1 MMQSII
7 EVMQSQLWFYLTT
20 IGLISLC
27 IGSFLNVVIYRLPL
41 MMQREWQSEC
51 RILLDDELKK
61 NNSNSD
67 SSKPGNSKPDSSN
80 PNINEPFNLV
90 KPNSTCPK
98 CKTAIKPWQ
107 NIPII
112 SWLMLKGKCASCSNP
127 ISARYPAVELITAL
141 LSLIVA
147 YSFGATEQA
156 LLYIFVTWIL
166 VALTFIDIDHML
178 LPDQLT
184 LPLVWLALIASVM
197 GCTITPTDAIIGAAC
212 GYLSL
217 WSVFW
222 LFKLLTG
229 KEGMG
234 YGDFK
239 LLAVFGALLGWQS
252 LLTIILL
259 SSVVGAIIGIALLS
273 IQGKDKATPIPFGPY
288 LAIAGWITMLWG
300 NQIQG
305 AYFNLIGY

>member
-1 MMQSII
+1 MQSII

-20 IGLISLC
+20 VGLVSLC
-27 IGSFLNVVIYRLPL
+27 VGSFLNVVIYRLPL

-51 RILLDDELKK
+51 RLLLEGDLNTNQAKSK
-61 NNSNSD
+61 NTS
-67 SSKPGNSKPDSSN
+67 
-80 PNINEPFNLV
+80 EPFNLV

-112 SWLMLKGKCASCSNP
+112 SWLILKGKCASCNNP
-127 ISARYPAVELITAL
+127 ISIRYPAIEAITAL
-141 LSLIVA
+141 LSLVIA
-147 YSFGATEQA
+147 YTFGATEQA
-156 LLYIFVTWIL
+156 LLYIVITWAL

-184 LPLVWLALIASVM
+184 LPLVWLALIAAVA
-197 GCTITPTDAIIGAAC
+197 GITITPSDAIMGAAF

-222 LFKLLTG
+222 LFKLVTG

-239 LLAVFGALLGWQS
+239 LLALFGALLGWQS

-273 IQGKDKATPIPFGPY
+273 IQGKDKASPIPFGPY
-288 LAIAGWITMLWG
+288 LAIAGWITLLWG
-300 NQIQG
+300 NHLES

>member
-1 MMQSII
+1 MQSII
-7 EVMQSQLWFYLTT
+7 EVMQNQLWFYLTT
-20 IGLISLC
+20 VGLVSLC
-27 IGSFLNVVIYRLPL
+27 VGSFLNVVIYRLPL

-51 RILLDDELKK
+51 RLLLEDELTA
-61 NNSNSD
+61 N
-67 SSKPGNSKPDSSN
+67 KPKQTQTY
-80 PNINEPFNLV
+80 EPFNLV

-98 CKTAIKPWQ
+98 CKMAIKPWQ

-112 SWLMLKGKCASCSNP
+112 SWLLLKGKCANCSNS
-127 ISARYPAVELITAL
+127 ISVRYPAVEAITTI
-141 LSLIVA
+141 LSLIIA

-156 LLYIFVTWIL
+156 LLYIFITWIL

-184 LPLVWLALIASVM
+184 LPLVWLALIAAVA
-197 GCTITPTDAIIGAAC
+197 GITITPSDAIMGAAF

-288 LAIAGWITMLWG
+288 LAIAGWITLLWG
-300 NQIQG
+300 SQIQNM
-305 AYFNLIGY
+305 YFNLIGY

>member
-1 MMQSII
+1 MQSII

-20 IGLISLC
+20 VGLVSLC
-27 IGSFLNVVIYRLPL
+27 AGSFLNVVIYRLPL

-51 RILLDDELKK
+51 RLLLEDELT
-61 NNSNSD
+61 NNK
-67 SSKPGNSKPDSSN
+67 SKQANTS
-80 PNINEPFNLV
+80 EPFNLV

-107 NIPII
+107 NIPVI
-112 SWLMLKGKCASCSNP
+112 SWLLLKAKCASCSNP
-127 ISARYPAVELITAL
+127 ISVRYPAVEAITAI
-141 LSLIVA
+141 LSLVVA

-156 LLYIFVTWIL
+156 LLYIFITWIL
-166 VALTFIDIDHML
+166 LALTFIDIDHML

-184 LPLVWLALIASVM
+184 LPLVWLALIAAVA
-197 GCTITPTDAIIGAAC
+197 GITIMPSDAIMGAAF

-288 LAIAGWITMLWG
+288 LAIAGWITLLWG
-300 NQIQG
+300 SQIQNM
-305 AYFNLIGY
+305 YFNLIGY

>member
-1 MMQSII
+1 M
-7 EVMQSQLWFYLTT
+7 
-20 IGLISLC
+20 
-27 IGSFLNVVIYRLPL
+27 
-41 MMQREWQSEC
+41 
-51 RILLDDELKK
+51 
-61 NNSNSD
+61 
-67 SSKPGNSKPDSSN
+67 
-80 PNINEPFNLV
+80 
-90 KPNSTCPK
+90 
-98 CKTAIKPWQ
+98 
-107 NIPII
+107 
-112 SWLMLKGKCASCSNP
+112 
-127 ISARYPAVELITAL
+127 RYPTVEAITAT
-141 LSLIVA
+141 LSLVVA
-147 YSFGATEQA
+147 YTFGATEQA
-156 LLYIFVTWIL
+156 LLYIVVTWAL

-184 LPLVWLALIASVM
+184 LPLLWLALIASVM
-197 GCTITPTDAIIGAAC
+197 SYTIAPSDAIIGAAC

-222 LFKLLTG
+222 LFKLITG

-259 SSVVGAIIGIALLS
+259 SSVVGAVIGIALLS

-300 NQIQG
+300 TQLQNS
-305 AYFNLIGY
+305 YFNFIGY

>member
-1 MMQSII
+1 MQSIFI
-7 EVMQSQLWFYLTT
+7 DISNAMQANLWFYLTT
-20 IGLISLC
+20 VGLVSLC
-27 IGSFLNVVIYRLPL
+27 IGSFLNVVIYRLPV
-41 MMQREWQSEC
+41 MMQKEWQTEC
-51 RILLDDELKK
+51 RLLLADELTSPKTEQTT
-61 NNSNSD
+61 SQTTD
-67 SSKPGNSKPDSSN
+67 T
-80 PNINEPFNLV
+80 FNLI
-90 KPNSTCPK
+90 KPNSCCPK
-98 CKTAIKPWQ
+98 CKAAIKPWQ
-107 NIPII
+107 NIPIF
-112 SWLMLKGKCASCSNP
+112 SWLFLKGKCATCDNP
-127 ISARYPAVELITAL
+127 ISVRYPTVEGITAI
-141 LSLIVA
+141 LSLVVA
-147 YSFGATEQA
+147 YTFGATEQA
-156 LLYIFVTWIL
+156 LLYIVMTWAL

-184 LPLVWLALIASVM
+184 LPLLWLALIASVV
-197 GCTITPTDAIIGAAC
+197 GYTIAPSDAIIGAAC

-222 LFKLLTG
+222 LFKLITG

-259 SSVVGAIIGIALLS
+259 SSVVGAVIGVALLS

-300 NQIQG
+300 TQLQNS
-305 AYFNLIGY
+305 YFNFIGY

>member
-1 MMQSII
+1 
-7 EVMQSQLWFYLTT
+7 MQSQQWFYLTT
-20 IGLISLC
+20 VGLVSLC
-27 IGSFLNVVIYRLPL
+27 VGSFLNVVIYRLPL
-41 MMQREWQSEC
+41 MMQQEWQSEC
-51 RILLDDELKK
+51 RLLLEDELTAKPTQA
-61 NNSNSD
+61 SNSE
-67 SSKPGNSKPDSSN
+67 S
-80 PNINEPFNLV
+80 FNLV

-112 SWLMLKGKCASCSNP
+112 SWIMLKGKCANCSNP
-127 ISARYPAVELITAL
+127 ISARYPIVEAITAL
-141 LSLIVA
+141 LSLVIA
-147 YSFGATEQA
+147 YSFGATEHA

-184 LPLVWLALIASVM
+184 LPLVWLALIAAVM
-197 GCTITPTDAIIGAAC
+197 GITISPGDAIVGAAC

-288 LAIAGWITMLWG
+288 LAIAGWITLLWG
-300 NQIQG
+300 AQIQA

>member
-1 MMQSII
+1 
-7 EVMQSQLWFYLTT
+7 MQSQLWFYFLTV
-20 IGLISLC
+20 GLVSLC

-41 MMQREWQSEC
+41 MMQREWRSEC
-51 RILLDDELKK
+51 RLLLEDELTTKP
-61 NNSNSD
+61 
-67 SSKPGNSKPDSSN
+67 SKAKP
-80 PNINEPFNLV
+80 NEPFNLV

-112 SWLMLKGKCASCSNP
+112 SWIVLKGKCANCSNP
-127 ISARYPAVELITAL
+127 ISARYPIVEAITAL
-141 LSLIVA
+141 LSLVIA

-184 LPLVWLALIASVM
+184 LPLVWLALIAAVM
-197 GCTITPTDAIIGAAC
+197 GITISPCDAIVGAAC

-288 LAIAGWITMLWG
+288 LAIAGWITLLWG
-300 NQIQG
+300 AQIQA

>member
-1 MMQSII
+1 MQSLFI
-7 EVMQSQLWFYLTT
+7 EISNAMQANLWFYLTT
-20 IGLISLC
+20 VGLVSLC

-41 MMQREWQSEC
+41 MMQKEWQTEC
-51 RILLDDELKK
+51 RLLLADELTSPKTEQTT
-61 NNSNSD
+61 SQTTD
-67 SSKPGNSKPDSSN
+67 T
-80 PNINEPFNLV
+80 FNLV
-90 KPNSTCPK
+90 KPNSCCPK
-98 CKTAIKPWQ
+98 CKAAIKPWQ
-107 NIPII
+107 NIPIF
-112 SWLMLKGKCASCSNP
+112 SWLFLKGKCATCDNP
-127 ISARYPAVELITAL
+127 ISVRYPIVEAITAI
-141 LSLIVA
+141 LSLVVA
-147 YSFGATEQA
+147 YTFGATEQA
-156 LLYIFVTWIL
+156 LLYIVVTWIL

-184 LPLVWLALIASVM
+184 LPLLWLALIASVV
-197 GCTITPTDAIIGAAC
+197 GYTIAPSDAIIGAAC

-222 LFKLLTG
+222 LFKLITG

-259 SSVVGAIIGIALLS
+259 SSVVGAVIGIALLS

-300 NQIQG
+300 TQLQNS
-305 AYFNLIGY
+305 YFNFIGY

>member
-1 MMQSII
+1 MQSII

-20 IGLISLC
+20 IGLVSLC
-27 IGSFLNVVIYRLPL
+27 VGSFLNVVIYRLPL

-51 RILLDDELKK
+51 RLLLESELKSNK
-61 NNSNSD
+61 ADESESLNST
-67 SSKPGNSKPDSSN
+67 
-80 PNINEPFNLV
+80 FNLV

-98 CKTAIKPWQ
+98 CKTAIKAWQ
-107 NIPII
+107 NIPVV
-112 SWLMLKGKCASCSNP
+112 SWLFLKGKCASCSNL
-127 ISARYPAVELITAL
+127 ISARYPIVEAITAL
-141 LSLIVA
+141 LSLVVA
-147 YSFGATEQA
+147 YKLGATEQA
-156 LLYIFVTWIL
+156 LLYIAITWAL

-178 LPDQLT
+178 LPDQIT
-184 LPLVWLALIASVM
+184 LPLVWLALIAAVL
-197 GCTITPTDAIIGAAC
+197 GYTVTPTDAIIGAAC

-259 SSVVGAIIGIALLS
+259 SSVVGAIIGIALLT

-300 NQIQG
+300 EQLQAN
-305 AYFNLIGY
+305 YFNLIGY

>member
-1 MMQSII
+1 MQSII

-51 RILLDDELKK
+51 RLLLEDELTGNK
-61 NNSNSD
+61 
-67 SSKPGNSKPDSSN
+67 SKQA
-80 PNINEPFNLV
+80 NINEPFNLV

-112 SWLMLKGKCASCSNP
+112 SWLALKGKCASCSNP
-127 ISARYPAVELITAL
+127 ISARYPVVELITAL

-184 LPLVWLALIASVM
+184 LPLLWLALIASVM
-197 GCTITPTDAIIGAAC
+197 GYTITPTDAIIGAAC

-305 AYFNLIGY
+305 TYFNLIGY

>member
-1 MMQSII
+1 MQSII
-7 EVMQSQLWFYLTT
+7 EVMQSQLWFYLIT
-20 IGLISLC
+20 IGLVSLC
-27 IGSFLNVVIYRLPL
+27 VGSFLNVVIYRLPL
-41 MMQREWQSEC
+41 MMQREWQGEC
-51 RILLDDELKK
+51 RLLLENELKSNK
-61 NNSNSD
+61 ADESESLNST
-67 SSKPGNSKPDSSN
+67 
-80 PNINEPFNLV
+80 FNLV

-98 CKTAIKPWQ
+98 CKTAIKAWQ
-107 NIPII
+107 NIPVI
-112 SWLMLKGKCASCSNP
+112 SWLFLKGKCASCSNP
-127 ISARYPAVELITAL
+127 ISARYPIVEAITAL
-141 LSLIVA
+141 LSLVVA
-147 YSFGATEQA
+147 YKLGVTEQA
-156 LLYIFVTWIL
+156 LLYIAITWAL

-178 LPDQLT
+178 LPDQIT
-184 LPLVWLALIASVM
+184 LPLVWLALIAAVL
-197 GCTITPTDAIIGAAC
+197 GYTVTPTDAIIGAAC

-259 SSVVGAIIGIALLS
+259 SSVVGAIIGITLLT

-300 NQIQG
+300 EQLQ
-305 AYFNLIGY
+305 ASYFNLIGY

>member
-1 MMQSII
+1 MQSII

-20 IGLISLC
+20 IGLVSLC
-27 IGSFLNVVIYRLPL
+27 VGSFLNVVIYRLPL
-41 MMQREWQSEC
+41 MMQKEWQSEC
-51 RILLDDELKK
+51 RILLEDDLK
-61 NNSNSD
+61 NSAPLNAT
-67 SSKPGNSKPDSSN
+67 
-80 PNINEPFNLV
+80 PFNLV
-90 KPNSTCPK
+90 KPNSTCPH

-112 SWLMLKGKCASCSNP
+112 SWLALKGKCASCQNT
-127 ISARYPAVELITAL
+127 IAARYPLVEAITAL
-141 LSLIVA
+141 LSLAVA
-147 YSFGATEQA
+147 YTVGANEQA
-156 LLYIFVTWIL
+156 LLYILITWAL

-197 GCTITPTDAIIGAAC
+197 GYTISPSDAIIGAAC

-259 SSVVGAIIGIALLS
+259 SSVVGAIIGITLLS

-300 NQIQG
+300 NQLQTM
-305 AYFNLIGY
+305 YLNLVGY

>member
-51 RILLDDELKK
+51 RILLEDELTGNK
-61 NNSNSD
+61 
-67 SSKPGNSKPDSSN
+67 SKQA
-80 PNINEPFNLV
+80 NINEPFNLV

-112 SWLMLKGKCASCSNP
+112 SWLILKGKCASCSNP

-147 YSFGATEQA
+147 YSFGTTEQA

-197 GCTITPTDAIIGAAC
+197 GYTITPTDAIIGAAC

-259 SSVVGAIIGIALLS
+259 SSIVGAIIGIALLS

>member
-1 MMQSII
+1 MQSII
-7 EVMQSQLWFYLTT
+7 EVMQNELWFYLTT
-20 IGLISLC
+20 IGLVSLC
-27 IGSFLNVVIYRLPL
+27 VGSFLNVVIYRLPL
-41 MMQREWQSEC
+41 MMQREWQGEC
-51 RILLDDELKK
+51 RLLLESELK
-61 NNSNSD
+61 NNKAD
-67 SSKPGNSKPDSSN
+67 T
-80 PNINEPFNLV
+80 NEPFSSDSNSTFNLI

-98 CKTAIKPWQ
+98 CKTAIKAWQ

-112 SWLMLKGKCASCSNP
+112 SWLFLKGKCASCSNP
-127 ISARYPAVELITAL
+127 ISARYPIVEAITAL
-141 LSLIVA
+141 LSLVVA
-147 YSFGATEQA
+147 YKLGATEQA
-156 LLYIFVTWIL
+156 LLYIAITWALVT
-166 VALTFIDIDHML
+166 LTFIDIDHML
-178 LPDQLT
+178 LPDQIT
-184 LPLVWLALIASVM
+184 LPLVWLALIAAVL
-197 GCTITPTDAIIGAAC
+197 GYTVPPTDAIIGAAC

-259 SSVVGAIIGIALLS
+259 SSVVGAIIGIALLT

-300 NQIQG
+300 EQLQ
-305 AYFNLIGY
+305 ASYFNVIGY

>member
-1 MMQSII
+1 MQNFFLDII
-7 EVMQSQLWFYLTT
+7 TVMQNQLWFYLLTV
-20 IGLISLC
+20 GLVSLC
-27 IGSFLNVVIYRLPL
+27 IGSFLNVVIYRLPI
-41 MMQREWQSEC
+41 MMQREWQTEC
-51 RILLDDELKK
+51 RVLLADDLKPTK
-61 NNSNSD
+61 ADNT
-67 SSKPGNSKPDSSN
+67 
-80 PNINEPFNLV
+80 ETEFNLV

-107 NIPII
+107 NIPVI
-112 SWLMLKGKCASCSNP
+112 SWLLLKGRCASCSNP
-127 ISARYPAVELITAL
+127 ISVRYPIAEMLTAV

-147 YSFGATEQA
+147 YTFGATEQA
-156 LLYIFVTWIL
+156 LLYILITWVL

-184 LPLVWLALIASVM
+184 LPLVWLALIAAVM
-197 GCTITPTDAIIGAAC
+197 GITISPTDAIIGAAC

-222 LFKLLTG
+222 LFKLITG

-252 LLTIILL
+252 LLTIVLL

-288 LAIAGWITMLWG
+288 LAIAGWVTLLWG
-300 NQIQG
+300 TQIQVF
-305 AYFNLIGY
+305 YFNLLGY

>member
-1 MMQSII
+1 MQSLFIDI
-7 EVMQSQLWFYLTT
+7 SNAMQANLWFYLTT
-20 IGLISLC
+20 VGLVSLC

-41 MMQREWQSEC
+41 MMQKEWQTEC
-51 RILLDDELKK
+51 RLLLADELTSPKTEQIT
-61 NNSNSD
+61 SQTTD
-67 SSKPGNSKPDSSN
+67 T
-80 PNINEPFNLV
+80 FNLV
-90 KPNSTCPK
+90 KPNSCCPK
-98 CKTAIKPWQ
+98 CEAAIKPWQ
-107 NIPII
+107 NIPIF
-112 SWLMLKGKCASCSNP
+112 SWLFLKGKCATCDNP
-127 ISARYPAVELITAL
+127 ISVRYPIVEAITAI
-141 LSLIVA
+141 LSLVVA
-147 YSFGATEQA
+147 CTFGATEQA
-156 LLYIFVTWIL
+156 LLYIVVTWIL

-184 LPLVWLALIASVM
+184 LPLLWLALIASVV
-197 GCTITPTDAIIGAAC
+197 GYTIAPSDAIIGAAC

-222 LFKLLTG
+222 LFKLITG

-259 SSVVGAIIGIALLS
+259 SSVVGAVIGIALLS
-273 IQGKDKATPIPFGPY
+273 IQGKDKTTPIPFGPY

-300 NQIQG
+300 TQLQNS
-305 AYFNLIGY
+305 YFNFIGY

>member
-1 MMQSII
+1 MENLFLDITTA
-7 EVMQSQLWFYLTT
+7 MQSQQWFYLTT
-20 IGLISLC
+20 VGLISLC
-27 IGSFLNVVIYRLPL
+27 VGSFLNVVIYRLPL

-51 RILLDDELKK
+51 RLLLEDELTAKPTQA
-61 NNSNSD
+61 SNS
-67 SSKPGNSKPDSSN
+67 
-80 PNINEPFNLV
+80 EPFNLV

-98 CKTAIKPWQ
+98 CKTAIKPLQ

-112 SWLMLKGKCASCSNP
+112 SWIVLKGKCANCSNP
-127 ISARYPAVELITAL
+127 ISARYPIVEAITAL
-141 LSLIVA
+141 LSLVIA
-147 YSFGATEQA
+147 YSFGATEHA

-184 LPLVWLALIASVM
+184 LPLVWLALIAAVM
-197 GCTITPTDAIIGAAC
+197 GITISPGDAIVGAAC

-288 LAIAGWITMLWG
+288 LAIAGWITLLWG
-300 NQIQG
+300 AQIQA

>member
-1 MMQSII
+1 MQSII

-20 IGLISLC
+20 VGLVSLC
-27 IGSFLNVVIYRLPL
+27 VGSFLNVVIYRLPL

-51 RILLDDELKK
+51 RLLLDDELNTNQAKPK
-61 NNSNSD
+61 NTS
-67 SSKPGNSKPDSSN
+67 
-80 PNINEPFNLV
+80 EPFNLV

-112 SWLMLKGKCASCSNP
+112 SWLILKGKCASCSNP
-127 ISARYPAVELITAL
+127 ISIRYPAIEAITAL
-141 LSLIVA
+141 LSLVVA
-147 YSFGATEQA
+147 YTFGATEQA
-156 LLYIFVTWIL
+156 LLYIVITWAL

-184 LPLVWLALIASVM
+184 LPLVWLALIAAVA
-197 GCTITPTDAIIGAAC
+197 GITITPSDAIMGAAF

-239 LLAVFGALLGWQS
+239 LLALFGALLGWQS

-288 LAIAGWITMLWG
+288 LAIAGWITLLWG
-300 NQIQG
+300 NHLES

>member
-1 MMQSII
+1 MQSII

-20 IGLISLC
+20 VGLVSLC
-27 IGSFLNVVIYRLPL
+27 VGSFLNVVIYRLPL

-51 RILLDDELKK
+51 RLLLDDELNTNITKPK
-61 NNSNSD
+61 NTS
-67 SSKPGNSKPDSSN
+67 
-80 PNINEPFNLV
+80 EPFNLV

-112 SWLMLKGKCASCSNP
+112 SWLILKGKCASCSNP
-127 ISARYPAVELITAL
+127 ISIRYPAVEAVTAL
-141 LSLIVA
+141 LSLVVA
-147 YSFGATEQA
+147 YTFGATEQA
-156 LLYIFVTWIL
+156 LLYIVITWAL

-184 LPLVWLALIASVM
+184 LPLVWLALIAAV
-197 GCTITPTDAIIGAAC
+197 GGITITPSDAIMGAAF

-239 LLAVFGALLGWQS
+239 LLALFGALLGWQS

-288 LAIAGWITMLWG
+288 LAIAGWITLLWG
-300 NQIQG
+300 NQLQS

>member
-1 MMQSII
+1 MQNFFLDITT
-7 EVMQSQLWFYLTT
+7 VMQSQLWFYLTT
-20 IGLISLC
+20 IGLVSLC
-27 IGSFLNVVIYRLPL
+27 VGSFLNVVIYRLPL
-41 MMQREWQSEC
+41 MMQREWQGEC
-51 RILLDDELKK
+51 RLLLESELKSNKK
-61 NNSNSD
+61 NT
-67 SSKPGNSKPDSSN
+67 
-80 PNINEPFNLV
+80 NEPFSSDLNSTFNLV

-98 CKTAIKPWQ
+98 CKTAIKAWQ
-107 NIPII
+107 NIPVV
-112 SWLMLKGKCASCSNP
+112 SWLFLKGKCASCSNP
-127 ISARYPAVELITAL
+127 ISARYPIVEAITAL
-141 LSLIVA
+141 LSLVVA
-147 YSFGATEQA
+147 YKLGATEQA
-156 LLYIFVTWIL
+156 LLYIAITWAL

-178 LPDQLT
+178 LPDQIT
-184 LPLVWLALIASVM
+184 LPLVWLALIAAVL
-197 GCTITPTDAIIGAAC
+197 GYTVTPADAIVGAAC

-239 LLAVFGALLGWQS
+239 LLAVFSALLGWQS

-259 SSVVGAIIGIALLS
+259 SSVVGAIIGIALLT

-300 NQIQG
+300 EQLQ
-305 AYFNLIGY
+305 ASYFNLIGY

>member
-1 MMQSII
+1 MENLFLDITTA
-7 EVMQSQLWFYLTT
+7 MQSQQWFYLTT
-20 IGLISLC
+20 VGLVSLC
-27 IGSFLNVVIYRLPL
+27 VGSFLNVVIYRLPL

-51 RILLDDELKK
+51 RLLLEDELTAKPTQA
-61 NNSNSD
+61 SNSE
-67 SSKPGNSKPDSSN
+67 S
-80 PNINEPFNLV
+80 FNLV

-112 SWLMLKGKCASCSNP
+112 SWIVLKGKCANCSNP
-127 ISARYPAVELITAL
+127 ISARYPIVEAITTL
-141 LSLIVA
+141 LSLVIA
-147 YSFGATEQA
+147 YSFGATEHA

-184 LPLVWLALIASVM
+184 LPLVWLALIAAVM
-197 GCTITPTDAIIGAAC
+197 GITISPGDAIVGAAC

-288 LAIAGWITMLWG
+288 LAIAGWITLLWG
-300 NQIQG
+300 AQIQA

>member
-1 MMQSII
+1 MQSII

-20 IGLISLC
+20 VGLVSLC
-27 IGSFLNVVIYRLPL
+27 VGSFLNVVIYRLPL

-51 RILLDDELKK
+51 RLLLDDELNTNQAKSK
-61 NNSNSD
+61 NTS
-67 SSKPGNSKPDSSN
+67 
-80 PNINEPFNLV
+80 EPFNLV

-112 SWLMLKGKCASCSNP
+112 SWLILKGKCASCRHP
-127 ISARYPAVELITAL
+127 ISIRYLAIEAITAL
-141 LSLIVA
+141 LSLVVA
-147 YSFGATEQA
+147 YTFGATEQA
-156 LLYIFVTWIL
+156 LLYIAITWAL

-184 LPLVWLALIASVM
+184 LPLVWLALIAAVA
-197 GCTITPTDAIIGAAC
+197 GITITPSDAIMGAAF

-239 LLAVFGALLGWQS
+239 LLALFGALLGWQS

-288 LAIAGWITMLWG
+288 LAIAGWITLLWG
-300 NQIQG
+300 NQLQS

>member
-1 MMQSII
+1 MQSII

-20 IGLISLC
+20 VGLVSLC
-27 IGSFLNVVIYRLPL
+27 VGSFLNVVIYRLPL

-51 RILLDDELKK
+51 RLLLEDELNTNQAKPK
-61 NNSNSD
+61 NTS
-67 SSKPGNSKPDSSN
+67 
-80 PNINEPFNLV
+80 EPFNLV

-112 SWLMLKGKCASCSNP
+112 SWLILKGKCASCSNP
-127 ISARYPAVELITAL
+127 ISIRYPAIEAITAL
-141 LSLIVA
+141 LSLVVA
-147 YSFGATEQA
+147 YTFGATEQA
-156 LLYIFVTWIL
+156 LLYIVITWAL

-184 LPLVWLALIASVM
+184 LPLVWLALIATVA
-197 GCTITPTDAIIGAAC
+197 GITITPSDAIMGAAF

-239 LLAVFGALLGWQS
+239 LLALFGALLGWQS

-288 LAIAGWITMLWG
+288 LAIAGWITLLWG
-300 NQIQG
+300 NPLQS

>member
-1 MMQSII
+1 MENLFLDITTA
-7 EVMQSQLWFYLTT
+7 MQSQQWFYLTT
-20 IGLISLC
+20 VGLVSLC
-27 IGSFLNVVIYRLPL
+27 VGSFLNVVIYRLPL

-51 RILLDDELKK
+51 RLLLEDELTAKPTQA
-61 NNSNSD
+61 SNSE
-67 SSKPGNSKPDSSN
+67 S
-80 PNINEPFNLV
+80 FNLV

-112 SWLMLKGKCASCSNP
+112 SWIVLKGKCANCSNP
-127 ISARYPAVELITAL
+127 ISARYPIVEAITAL
-141 LSLIVA
+141 LSLVIA
-147 YSFGATEQA
+147 YSFGATEHA

-184 LPLVWLALIASVM
+184 LPLVWLALIAAVM
-197 GCTITPTDAIIGAAC
+197 GITISPGDAIVGAAC

-288 LAIAGWITMLWG
+288 LAIAGWITLLWG
-300 NQIQG
+300 AQIQA

>member
-1 MMQSII
+1 MQSFFIDI
-7 EVMQSQLWFYLTT
+7 TATMQNHLWFYLTT
-20 IGLISLC
+20 IGLVSLC

-41 MMQREWQSEC
+41 MMQKEWQTEC
-51 RILLDDELKK
+51 RLLLADELTSPKAK
-61 NNSNSD
+61 QTTEQTTNT
-67 SSKPGNSKPDSSN
+67 
-80 PNINEPFNLV
+80 FNLV
-90 KPNSTCPK
+90 KPNSCCPK
-98 CKTAIKPWQ
+98 CKAAIKPWQ

-112 SWLMLKGKCASCSNP
+112 SWLFLKGKCATCDNP
-127 ISARYPAVELITAL
+127 ISIRYPIVEAITAI
-141 LSLIVA
+141 LSLVVA
-147 YSFGATEQA
+147 YTFGATEQA
-156 LLYIFVTWIL
+156 LLYIVVTWAL

-184 LPLVWLALIASVM
+184 LPLLWLALIASVM
-197 GCTITPTDAIIGAAC
+197 GYTIAPSDAIIGAAC

-222 LFKLLTG
+222 LFKLITG

-259 SSVVGAIIGIALLS
+259 SSVVGAVIGIALLS

-300 NQIQG
+300 TQLQNS
-305 AYFNLIGY
+305 YFNFIGY

>member
-1 MMQSII
+1 MQSLFIDI
-7 EVMQSQLWFYLTT
+7 TATMQNHLWFYLTT
-20 IGLISLC
+20 IGLVSLC

-41 MMQREWQSEC
+41 MMQKEWQTEC
-51 RILLDDELKK
+51 RLLLADELTSPKAK
-61 NNSNSD
+61 QTNAQTTD
-67 SSKPGNSKPDSSN
+67 T
-80 PNINEPFNLV
+80 FNLV
-90 KPNSTCPK
+90 KPNSCCPK
-98 CKTAIKPWQ
+98 CKAAIKPWQ

-112 SWLMLKGKCASCSNP
+112 SWLFLKGKCATCNNP
-127 ISARYPAVELITAL
+127 ISVRYPLVEAITAI
-141 LSLIVA
+141 LSLVVA
-147 YSFGATEQA
+147 YTFGATEQA
-156 LLYIFVTWIL
+156 LLYIVVTWAL

-184 LPLVWLALIASVM
+184 LPLLWLALIASVM
-197 GCTITPTDAIIGAAC
+197 GYTIAPSDAIIGAAC

-222 LFKLLTG
+222 LFKLITG

-259 SSVVGAIIGIALLS
+259 SSVVGAVIGIALLS

-300 NQIQG
+300 TQLQNS
-305 AYFNLIGY
+305 YFNFIGY

>member
-1 MMQSII
+1 MQNFFLDII
-7 EVMQSQLWFYLTT
+7 TVMQSQLWFYLLTV
-20 IGLISLC
+20 GLVSLC
-27 IGSFLNVVIYRLPL
+27 IGSFLNVVIYRLPI
-41 MMQREWQSEC
+41 MMQREWQTEC
-51 RILLDDELKK
+51 RVLLADDLKPTKADNTEAEL
-61 NNSNSD
+61 
-67 SSKPGNSKPDSSN
+67 
-80 PNINEPFNLV
+80 NLV

-107 NIPII
+107 NIPVI
-112 SWLMLKGKCASCSNP
+112 SWLLLKGRCASCSNP
-127 ISARYPAVELITAL
+127 ISVRYPIVEMLTAI

-147 YSFGATEQA
+147 YTFGATEQS
-156 LLYIFVTWIL
+156 LLYILITWLLVT
-166 VALTFIDIDHML
+166 LTFIDIDHML

-184 LPLVWLALIASVM
+184 LPLLWLALIASVM
-197 GCTITPTDAIIGAAC
+197 GITILPTDAIIGAAC

-222 LFKLLTG
+222 LFKLITG

-252 LLTIILL
+252 LLTIVLL

-288 LAIAGWITMLWG
+288 LAIAGWVTLLWG
-300 NQIQG
+300 TQIQVF
-305 AYFNLIGY
+305 YFNLLGY

>member
-1 MMQSII
+1 MQSN
-7 EVMQSQLWFYLTT
+7 LWFYLLT
-20 IGLISLC
+20 IGLVSLC
-27 IGSFLNVVIYRLPL
+27 VGSFLNVVIYRIPK
-41 MMQREWQSEC
+41 MMQREWRSEC
-51 RILLDDELKK
+51 RLLLADELKSADK
-61 NNSNSD
+61 ATAVT
-67 SSKPGNSKPDSSN
+67 
-80 PNINEPFNLV
+80 EVFNLI

-107 NIPII
+107 NIPVI
-112 SWLMLKGKCASCSNP
+112 SWLLLKGKCASCQNP
-127 ISARYPAVELITAL
+127 ISVRYPIIEMLTAL
-141 LSLIVA
+141 LSLVVA
-147 YSFGATEQA
+147 INLGASDLA
-156 LLYIFVTWIL
+156 LLYIVITWVLI
-166 VALTFIDIDHML
+166 ALTFIDIDHML

-184 LPLVWLALIASVM
+184 LPLVWLALIASVL
-197 GCTITPTDAIIGAAC
+197 GITTVTPEEAIIGAAC

-222 LFKLLTG
+222 LFKLITG

-259 SSVVGAIIGIALLS
+259 SSVVGAVIGIILLS

-288 LAIAGWITMLWG
+288 LAIAGWVTLLWG
-300 NQIQG
+300 EQIQHY
-305 AYFNLIGY
+305 YFNTLGY

>member
-1 MMQSII
+1 MQSII

-20 IGLISLC
+20 VGLVSLC
-27 IGSFLNVVIYRLPL
+27 VGSFLNVVIYRLPL

-51 RILLDDELKK
+51 RLLLEDELNTNQAKPK
-61 NNSNSD
+61 NTS
-67 SSKPGNSKPDSSN
+67 
-80 PNINEPFNLV
+80 EHFNLV

-112 SWLMLKGKCASCSNP
+112 SWLILKGKCASCSNP
-127 ISARYPAVELITAL
+127 ISIRYPAIEVITAL
-141 LSLIVA
+141 LSLVVA
-147 YSFGATEQA
+147 YTFGATEQA
-156 LLYIFVTWIL
+156 LLYIVITWAL

-184 LPLVWLALIASVM
+184 LPLVWLALIAAVA
-197 GCTITPTDAIIGAAC
+197 GITITPSDAIMGAAF

-239 LLAVFGALLGWQS
+239 LLALFGALLGWQS

-288 LAIAGWITMLWG
+288 LAIAGWITLLWG
-300 NQIQG
+300 NQLQS

>member
-1 MMQSII
+1 MQSFFLDITT
-7 EVMQSQLWFYLTT
+7 VMQSQLWFYLTT
-20 IGLISLC
+20 IGLVSLC
-27 IGSFLNVVIYRLPL
+27 VGSFLNVVIYRLPL
-41 MMQREWQSEC
+41 MMQREWQGEC
-51 RILLDDELKK
+51 RLLLESELKSNKK
-61 NNSNSD
+61 NT
-67 SSKPGNSKPDSSN
+67 
-80 PNINEPFNLV
+80 NEPFSSDLNSTFNLV

-98 CKTAIKPWQ
+98 CKTAIKAWQ
-107 NIPII
+107 NIPVV
-112 SWLMLKGKCASCSNP
+112 SWLFLKGKCASCSNP
-127 ISARYPAVELITAL
+127 ISARYPIVEAITAL
-141 LSLIVA
+141 LSLVVA
-147 YSFGATEQA
+147 YKLGATEQA
-156 LLYIFVTWIL
+156 LLYIAITWAL

-178 LPDQLT
+178 LPDQIT
-184 LPLVWLALIASVM
+184 LPLVWLALIAAVL
-197 GCTITPTDAIIGAAC
+197 GYTVTPTDAIIGAAC

-259 SSVVGAIIGIALLS
+259 SSVVGAIIGIALLT

-300 NQIQG
+300 EQLQTS
-305 AYFNLIGY
+305 YFNLIGY